1 MDDFQKKFLD
11 EATDLIND
19 LEEALLEIEKR
30 PDDIDLI
37 EKIFRVMHSL
47 KGGGSMF
54 GFEEVSEFTHNL
66 ENIYDLIRNR
76 RLEINKDILNVTLA
90 SVDHIKILLKEGLED
105 KETLEDHRDLTK
117 KILQIIDDKQI
128 ESITSESD
136 KSNKD
141 ADDKSFKSYHVF
153 FKPHQD
159 IFKDGTN
166 PLFLID
172 ELYQLGIAKIFA
184 HIDDVPEI
192 EKYDNSLCY
201 TSWDIILSTN
211 RGLEEIKDIFMFV
224 EDNSTLRI
232 SQIADYNVLVNEDFN
247 DWLSQYTGKIK
258 NFDPDALKKQ
268 AMLIKNND
276 KSGRESQKIKTKRL
290 ENKDA
295 ISTIRVSADKIDQL
309 MNLVSELVTT
319 QASLTLYADNSKMH
333 DLVVIA
339 ENVENLTRQLRDI
352 AFSISLIPIDSMI
365 TRFHR
370 LVRDLSEEFG
380 KDIIFET
387 EGGETE
393 LDKTLI
399 QNLTEPIMHIIR
411 NSIDHGIEPPE
422 ERVRLG
428 KPAKGKITLKAY
440 YSGANVILTLHD
452 DGRGINPKMIRAKAV
467 NKGLIPED
475 STYTDKEYL
484 NMIFLPG
491 LSTAQ
496 VITDISGR
504 GVGMDVVKR
513 KINEVRGEVDIE
525 SDLGVGTAI
534 NIKLPLTLSIIDG
547 LLVKINKTH
556 YVIPLSV
563 VDKIYEAKHE
573 DLVGTFNNMIIL
585 DGNQYPF
592 YYLREEFEDMEN
604 LPEQEQIILVN
615 YEEARIGLAVDY
627 VVGEY
632 QAVLKPLGRHYRNHD
647 IISGATI
654 LGDGTV
660 ALVLDT
666 NKIIKQFSYNAI
678 EEIQEN
684 IENTDE

>member
-30 PDDIDLI
+30 PEDIDLI

-105 KETLEDHRDLTK
+105 EETLEDHRDLTK

-136 KSNKD
+136 KSKED
-141 ADDKSFKSYHVF
+141 ADDKSFKSFHVY
-153 FKPHQD
+153 FKPHQN

-224 EDNSTLRI
+224 DDNSTLNI
-232 SQIADYNVLVNEDFN
+232 NQFADYNVLVNEEFN

-258 NFDPDALKKQ
+258 NFDPDSLKKQ

-276 KSGRESQKIKTKRL
+276 KIGKEGQKIKTKRL
-290 ENKDA
+290 ENKDT

-428 KPAKGKITLKAY
+428 KPSKGKITLKAF

-547 LLVKINKTH
+547 LLVKINRTH